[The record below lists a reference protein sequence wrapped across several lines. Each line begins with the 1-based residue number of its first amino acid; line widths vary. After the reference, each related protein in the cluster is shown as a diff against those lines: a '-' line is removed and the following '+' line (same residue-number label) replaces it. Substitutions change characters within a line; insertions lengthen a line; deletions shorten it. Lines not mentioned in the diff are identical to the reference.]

1 MPEGNKRPEF
11 DRLGPNGERPI
22 FFTKDGEPVYGSP
35 RPENI
40 DELVN
45 KQVAAEGALAGKLT
59 RSKIEEA
66 CLIVNDNEDKEDD
79 LAEEEKK
86 DKPEAA

>member
-22 FFTKDGEPVYGSP
+22 FFTKDGQPVYGSP

-45 KQVAAEGALAGKLT
+45 KQVAAEGALASKLT
-59 RSKIEEA
+59 RPRIEEA
-66 CLIVNDNEDKEDD
+66 LNVVNDDTREKEK
-79 LAEEEKK
+79 EEKK
-86 DKPEAA
+86 EKEAA